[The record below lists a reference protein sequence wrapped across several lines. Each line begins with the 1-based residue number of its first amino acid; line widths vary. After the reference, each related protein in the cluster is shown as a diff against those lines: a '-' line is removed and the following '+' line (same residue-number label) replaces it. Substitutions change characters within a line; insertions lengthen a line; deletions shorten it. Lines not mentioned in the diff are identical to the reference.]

1 MMLLTLDHLA
11 RRYHLMPSQVL
22 AQGTTLDLRCM
33 EIGSAWA
40 REQDPNQRKLIQA
53 ERREDL
59 TQEQMQQRID
69 QVRAN
74 PPTSVRHRSNGARK

>member
-1 MMLLTLDHLA
+1 
-11 RRYHLMPSQVL
+11 
-22 AQGTTLDLRCM
+22 M

>member
-11 RRYHLMPSQVL
+11 QRYHLMPSQVL

-40 REQDPNQRKLIQA
+40 REQDPRQRKTMTKP
-53 ERREDL
+53 REDL
-59 TQEQMQQRID
+59 TPEQMQQRID

-74 PPTSVRHRSNGARK
+74 PPKPTKRPRRIIK

>member
-11 RRYHLMPSQVL
+11 QRYHLMPSQVL

-40 REQDPNQRKLIQA
+40 REQDPNQRKKIMA

-69 QVRAN
+69 EVRAN
-74 PPTSVRHRSNGARK
+74 PPQSNWKRPRGKAK